1 MDFIQQNILLVVLV
15 IVSGGLL
22 LLSFRRAADELTPVD
37 ATMMINRED
46 AIVIDI
52 RTPAEFAVAHIP
64 EARNLPVDKLADTIT
79 RLSDD
84 EVHLDEIERLLI
96 ELRRA
101 GVVSRAQMI
110 ELLGNYLDESHV

>member
-1 MDFIQQNILLVVLV
+1 MPIGMQQVAPRFP
-15 IVSGGLL
+15 VSGLRDYILGLA
-22 LLSFRRAADELTPVD
+22 SAHG
-37 ATMMINRED
+37 
-46 AIVIDI
+46 
-52 RTPAEFAVAHIP
+52 VAYVKT
-64 EARNLPVDKLADTIT
+64 PVDKLADTIT